1 MHIFTSDNFTSC
13 FLHRT
18 VQRINADVPE
28 KLLGNLK
35 LHLQSLEPFK
45 GQNLKEGEEVPSIK
59 LEQEFLLIKTLL
71 QAQLYVGNTKLF
83 CFDVPK
89 LNTF

>member
-1 MHIFTSDNFTSC
+1 M
-13 FLHRT
+13 
-18 VQRINADVPE
+18 QRIDADVPE

-45 GQNLKEGEEVPSIK
+45 GQNLKEGEELPRIK
-59 LEQEFLLIKTLL
+59 LEQESLLIETLV

-89 LNTF
+89 LNAC